1 MALFLA
7 GPMARLTANR
17 EVFIRERPI
26 PVPGRGTHYD
36 VATGVEAR
44 GPVTNEDYVSAL
56 VRFEG
61 GAQGILEAC
70 RVINGAK
77 CDMSFEVHGTRGA
90 LKWTM
95 EKMNQLQL
103 QRRNADT
110 PAEDGYT
117 ELLSGPAHPFH
128 RSFNPAWGLAIG
140 YDDTKA
146 IEAYQFLE
154 SITSGVQGEPGFR
167 EAAAVARV
175 QETILRSWD
184 TERWESVATEE

>member
-7 GPMARLTANR
+7 GPIERLTASR
-17 EVFIRERPI
+17 ETFITERPI
-26 PVPGRGTHYD
+26 AVPGRGTHYD
-36 VATGVEAR
+36 VATGDEEK

-56 VRFEG
+56 VKFRG

-90 LKWTM
+90 IKWTM
-95 EKMNQLQL
+95 EKMNQLQV
-103 QRRNADT
+103 QRRNAAN

-128 RSFNPAWGLAIG
+128 RFFNPAWGLAIG

-154 SITSGVQGEPGFR
+154 SITTGVQGEPGFR
-167 EAAAVARV
+167 EAAAAARV
-175 QETILRSWD
+175 QEAIMRSWD
-184 TERWESVATEE
+184 SERWEPVAAEE